1 MLFSKKKVKLE
12 ELPLE
17 QVRFSSEDLFC
28 LLGGNDACMVACG
41 PMQLR
46 LDIVERD
53 RPDKDV
59 WRRNLVNRYA
69 PSGWVDAEGNPC
81 PELARVI
88 DALGQMGVAISY
100 EQNIRKREIGVVA
113 GEKGA
118 AGVVKVP
125 GFGGGWYLR
134 PFPDDRSQWAAR
146 FREVLPASKLP
157 FEPASRE
164 YHATVV
170 EPEEENVAQAFAG
183 GDEPYARAYALRH
196 GLDPDALA
204 EMARALGKDFD
215 RPRIFVSDLTN
226 CEPDLSMGWR
236 YVGEARGHV
245 RCRRVMLVPEIGA
258 IFSNCSAWSPSVS
271 ESWLSE
277 NISSIRDKTDFYSFD
292 FYRSGDLFEALSHA
306 PAHPDAAAAGEDP
319 GLPKSWTQ
327 H

>member
-1 MLFSKKKVKLE
+1 MLFAKRKAQ
-12 ELPLE
+12 PADFTLE

-59 WRRNLVNRYA
+59 WRRNLVNRHA

-81 PELARVI
+81 PELSRVI
-88 DALGQMGVAISY
+88 DALGQMGIAISY
-100 EQNIRKREIGVVA
+100 EQSIRKRKVGVVV
-113 GEKGA
+113 GERGA
-118 AGVVKVP
+118 AGVVKAS

-134 PFPDDRSQWAAR
+134 TFPDDRSQWAAC

-164 YHATVV
+164 YHATIV
-170 EPEEENVAQAFAG
+170 EPEEENVAQAFYR

-196 GLDPDALA
+196 DLDPDALA
-204 EMARALGKDFD
+204 EMTRALRKNFD
-215 RPRIFVSDLTN
+215 RPRIFVADLTN

-236 YVGEARGHV
+236 YVGEAQGHA

-271 ESWLSE
+271 ESYLSE
-277 NISSIRDKTDFYSFD
+277 DISSIRDKTDFYSFD

-306 PAHPDAAAAGEDP
+306 PAHPDAVAAGEDS
-319 GLPKSWTQ
+319 GLPKSWA
-327 H
+327 